1 MHEAGTQFKIVNK
14 FGKVVQKRSR
24 KRGNLQRRQ
33 REFSLAA
40 LNLPTSGLEDGASR
54 SEKV

>member
-33 REFSLAA
+33 RDFSLAA
-40 LNLPTSGLEDGASR
+40 LNLPTSGLEDGASK